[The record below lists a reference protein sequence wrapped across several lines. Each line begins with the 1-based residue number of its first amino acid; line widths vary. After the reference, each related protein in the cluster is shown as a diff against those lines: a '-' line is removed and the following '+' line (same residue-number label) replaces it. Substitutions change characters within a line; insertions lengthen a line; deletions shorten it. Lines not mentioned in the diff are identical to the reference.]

1 MRNFRKM
8 VFLTLLLLSGPLL
21 TAQLGNQKMNQRST
35 NGKKLTG
42 VNLEAKNATSG
53 SCRSIDGKRLALPTL
68 KRQLRDIE
76 VYLNNTNAYVSINGK
91 KSYFNIPE
99 NRVDKPGRNW
109 RYHIN
114 DIKSIP
120 AKNRFAYKKGKF
132 YLTIEFE
139 GEGRE
144 YKGLCPGCLKRF
156 RDSRAPD
163 FNWESPRQ
171 AKITLTPKPSG
182 GEVYLDVTK
191 VELSGKFEMGGRMD
205 DFLLPMLN
213 GMEIK
218 LRNQMEREFKKLFND
233 KDIRP
238 QLSKAFD
245 GFVRTNGLK
254 RVNRIYDT
262 NGQLFFCE

>member
-1 MRNFRKM
+1 MKNLSK
-8 VFLTLLLLSGPLL
+8 LLILILLLMSGSNLI
-21 TAQLGNQKMNQRST
+21 AQMGSKKMNQRSVSGKNVIET
-35 NGKKLTG
+35 NQAAYTP
-42 VNLEAKNATSG
+42 TSG
-53 SCRSIDGKRLALPTL
+53 SCRSIDGRRLALPTL
-68 KRQLRDIE
+68 KRQIGGIE
-76 VYLNNTNAYVSINGK
+76 VYLNKTNAYVALKGK
-91 KSYFNIPE
+91 KFFFNIPE

-109 RYHIN
+109 RYYIN
-114 DIKSIP
+114 DIKSDP
-120 AKNRFAYKKGKF
+120 AKNQLNYKGGKF

-182 GEVYLDVTK
+182 GEVYFDVTK
-191 VELSGKFEMGGRMD
+191 VELSGKFEMGGRLD
-205 DFLLPMLN
+205 DVLLPMLN

-218 LRNQMEREFKKLFND
+218 LRNQMERQFKKLFND
-233 KDIRP
+233 PYIRP

-245 GFVRTNGLK
+245 GFVKTKGLK